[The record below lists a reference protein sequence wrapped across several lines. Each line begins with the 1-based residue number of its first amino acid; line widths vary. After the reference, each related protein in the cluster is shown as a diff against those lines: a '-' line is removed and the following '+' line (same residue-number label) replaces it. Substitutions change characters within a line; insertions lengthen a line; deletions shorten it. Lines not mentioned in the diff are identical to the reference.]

1 MSVSCFL
8 YGLVSFSMGL
18 VVLLRGRRN
27 SQIALG
33 SQFYW
38 LSAFAFFSSVYA
50 WGRMF
55 QYDNPVLSPIHQ
67 TTTLLIPFAL
77 AAAGVML
84 VRFGIG
90 LIAGAGLLPAWMH
103 LLPVVLMVP
112 AMLLVAYAIIVIA
125 SAPNLAASAEQW
137 SRYLL
142 LFPGCLFAALGFIRQ
157 WRRLK
162 QAGTVTAPG
171 VLLLAAIAWVGTAF
185 ITGAVTETVGLSGQ
199 MIAELTGQPVEFWR
213 LIAMTV
219 VALLVMRSMSVFEIE
234 REQEIQRLNA
244 ARHEAQRM
252 ALTIHAK
259 NRQESE
265 AWLDALVNIGRRVAN
280 LDDADAVL
288 ADVVTLARS
297 LVNADAAGIALYET
311 GAHLH
316 ARVQATAEGVQVLRS
331 GGVVNPVIRRATKN
345 GTPLRFPEDAATS
358 AFYWQHN
365 GSSVQAATAAV
376 TPLHL
381 NNTPIGALWVARSGG
396 SSFTCADLIG
406 LGYLANQ
413 AVIALEHA
421 SMAARLQSLAVI
433 EERSRIAR
441 EMHDSLAQIL
451 GYLGLETQTLEA
463 LVHQHDDEA
472 LLAELKS
479 ARAAIKS
486 AQADV
491 RENILSL
498 RTTLAGDVRL
508 GDALKAYVEEFGIQ
522 MAIRAETVNHID
534 GALAL
539 SPLAETQCV
548 RIVQEALTNVRKHA
562 QARRVCVEMV
572 TREGWFEVSVADDGV
587 GLPMHTPSNR
597 HFGLQ
602 TMRERAE
609 SVGGS
614 LTVVSPPHQG
624 TTVTLRLPLLL

>member
-8 YGLVSFSMGL
+8 YGLISFSMGV

-33 SQFYW
+33 HHFYW

-55 QYDNPVLSPIHQ
+55 QNLNPALSPIHE
-67 TTTLLIPFAL
+67 TASLLIPFSL

-90 LIAGAGLLPAWMH
+90 LITGAGPMPDWIH
-103 LLPVVLMVP
+103 LLPVVLMIP
-112 AMLLVAYAIIVIA
+112 AMLLVAYAIIVVVSA
-125 SAPNLAASAEQW
+125 SDLATSAEQW

-142 LFPGCLFAALGFIRQ
+142 LFPGSLFAAFGFGLQ
-157 WRRLK
+157 WRRLR
-162 QAGTVTAPG
+162 QAGTVDAPG
-171 VLLLAAIAWVGTAF
+171 VLLLAAIAWIINAVIMGA
-185 ITGAVTETVGLSGQ
+185 ITESVGLSSE
-199 MIAELTGQPVEFWR
+199 MFAAATGQPTEFWR
-213 LIAMTV
+213 LIAMAV
-219 VALLVMRSMSVFEIE
+219 VAILVMRSMGVFEVE
-234 REQEIQRLNA
+234 RQQEIHRLNM

-259 NRQESE
+259 SRQESE
-265 AWLDALVNIGRRVAN
+265 AWLDALVNISRRVAN

-288 ADVVTLARS
+288 ADVVTLAHS
-297 LVNADAAGIALYET
+297 LVNADAAGIALIES
-311 GAHLH
+311 GALLQ
-316 ARVQATAEGVQVLRS
+316 ARVQATADGVGVVRS
-331 GGVVNPVIRRATKN
+331 DGVVNPFIRRTAQN
-345 GTPLRFPEDAATS
+345 GTPLRFPEDAANS

-365 GSSVQAATAAV
+365 GGTTQAATAAV
-376 TPLHL
+376 VPLHL
-381 NNTPIGALWVARSGG
+381 NHTPIGALWVARTGG

-463 LVHQHDDEA
+463 LVHQHDEEA
-472 LLAELKS
+472 LIAELKS

-491 RENILSL
+491 RENILSR
-498 RTTLAGDVRL
+498 RTTLAGAARL
-508 GDALKAYVEEFGIQ
+508 CDALTAYVEEFGIQ
-522 MAIRAETVNHID
+522 MAIQAETVNQLGD
-534 GALAL
+534 TLPL

-562 QARRVCVEMV
+562 QASRVCVELARHDAWFQV
-572 TREGWFEVSVADDGV
+572 TVVDDGV
-587 GLPMHTPSNR
+587 GLPMHAPSSR

-614 LTVVSPPHQG
+614 LTVVSAPAKG
-624 TTVTLRLPLLL
+624 TTVTLRLPLLS